1 MRRKHSY
8 FGHTCQCDQAP
19 TAQAPWTAANADDGE
34 VLHFGRA
41 LTQVV
46 AKASSAAYI
55 DCIVG
60 TRTQA
65 PATERPIEL
74 PPENFSGET
83 MPSLIPIDND
93 ARLRAVQE
101 PDAHGQA
108 ALLLTESLIHTLV
121 ENSAITNVQAIELI
135 RIAAEVKVE
144 VATAAHESNGRMKE
158 SLALLSKMASSF
170 ESDQN

>member
-93 ARLRAVQE
+93 PLLRAVQE

>member
-1 MRRKHSY
+1 M
-8 FGHTCQCDQAP
+8 
-19 TAQAPWTAANADDGE
+19 
-34 VLHFGRA
+34 
-41 LTQVV
+41 
-46 AKASSAAYI
+46 
-55 DCIVG
+55 
-60 TRTQA
+60 
-65 PATERPIEL
+65 
-74 PPENFSGET
+74 PP
-83 MPSLIPIDND
+83 LIPVDV
-93 ARLRAVQE
+93 RGLPAVRE

-144 VATAAHESNGRMKE
+144 VATAAHESKDRMQE